1 MWFTELRTTVCRY
14 AAVMLVV
21 VAIMATDR
29 ENAMAE
35 DSTAAHIAYAALYS
49 PGPAWQ
55 LGKPMEEQGL
65 RNHGLYIRSLRDA
78 GTLIAGGKLG
88 ETRGLAVF
96 KTASLED
103 AEALLAADPAIT
115 GGIFVAELVPWTIA
129 FANEGFPVTPLYR

>member
-1 MWFTELRTTVCRY
+1 
-14 AAVMLVV
+14 MLVM
-21 VAIMATDR
+21 VAIVTADR
-29 ENAMAE
+29 ENAVA
-35 DSTAAHIAYAALYS
+35 DDNTSDHIAYAALYS

-55 LGKPMEEQGL
+55 HGKPMEEQGL

-96 KTASLED
+96 KTKSLED

-129 FANEGFPVTPLYR
+129 FAIESFPVTPLYR

>member
-1 MWFTELRTTVCRY
+1 MWFTELRTAVGRY

-21 VAIMATDR
+21 VAIVAVDR
-29 ENAMAE
+29 DDAVADDNTS
-35 DSTAAHIAYAALYS
+35 DHIAYAALYS

-55 LGKPMEEQGL
+55 PGKPMEEQGL
-65 RNHGLYIRSLRDA
+65 RNHGLYIRSLREA

-96 KTASLED
+96 KTQSLEET
-103 AEALLAADPAIT
+103 EALLAADPAIT

-129 FANEGFPVTPLYR
+129 FANESFPVTPLYR